1 MRLRGLTLAGAKA
14 VVLLVTLSL
23 NLGFA
28 QDIDDLFGD
37 SPATDTPAADTP
49 VLDKPATSKS
59 ESSSES
65 DTDREGLGKRIE
77 IMDDY
82 QEGLKM
88 GRLEQRPVVVVL
100 GAIWCTWCR
109 KLESELDSD
118 DGALILQ
125 KWVVVKVDVDQDPEV
140 AELLEASALP
150 GIRVIGLDEKVIAS
164 REGYSP
170 VKQLQEWL
178 DSKLNEANP
187 KIQRVLYEQGEPT
200 EQDITEL
207 IQFLAHR
214 SPNIRAAASDRL
226 IRNRSLVAEDM
237 IQTLKTGRLI
247 QKLAALQVL
256 SAWRAPVQSI
266 DPWTPD
272 SINDASLQST
282 LDWLKDQE
290 KETAQATES
299 DLGSAGKLDDQAFS
313 QELLKKLLNSKSDAL
328 MAQAITLG
336 DSMLPEVRE
345 RLSHASDFDDQQQMV
360 LRELLYRLLASEQ
373 SRLQQS
379 SLLVA
384 LASLN
389 GETHRAAAEKLIES
403 STQQDQMLIDELS
416 SDPNPII
423 RELTI
428 PKQQEFGALED
439 PDRLTR
445 LLADKSPSV
454 RTAILR
460 ELSENKNAKSIQILV
475 DYIQKET
482 DEDLLVYATKTLGT
496 IGRKQ
501 AAQQALIQLTRN
513 TSWRVR
519 AAAIDAIGG
528 TIGSSSLYSMGN
540 NEKVS
545 KEAAEA
551 VIAGLQDVDPFVVS
565 RAEALL
571 VKLISQDTATLVAKY
586 WMDHME
592 KVGPML
598 KEVSDYEKPTL
609 LVPVVEAAKQ
619 LLKSEDPDQIRK
631 AAALITKVS
640 PTSLNDSIPE
650 LLESENSGTR
660 LAALEALV
668 ATLLAPRLTY
678 TAEPESGFSF
688 GGSPSANKVGPESY
702 WYPVPES
709 LQTVPKAK
717 NKRGEAAL
725 ALVEESPP
733 RSVIGSILGGIF
745 GTSSSSDSN
754 QESAMTQEEAAKV
767 AEELASVDDF
777 FGTAPTTSKDDS
789 DWNPELQ
796 ATVDSDAKLDP
807 DQAGLPSKWLDN
819 WYSDQ
824 PRARQHEWI
833 TPIQLSLQFKL
844 KNESGEGARSMEQEW
859 QMAAS
864 LAAGDSSL
872 SSVLADRLVAEA
884 AQTDKNSQLPT
895 VEMIVPWLN
904 SEDRVRVAKSTKVD
918 WAEPS
923 KKEIEF
929 LTALTV
935 VDDIEIANWILE
947 NIQTSKLAANQTAR
961 LRPFLLRALVGP
973 AGDMVNPWVFAAQQG
988 MTYESTF
995 HIPGQKRSRDWLR
1008 EKFMASQDDSV
1019 RALLLSMLSYV
1030 HYEVAVKSAVGLV
1043 AQASEPSQCL
1053 NVALVLALS
1062 DDSDISADRALQW
1075 LSHPVS
1081 EVQEIAI
1088 KYLCKAPQDFSETT
1102 QTDYSPVTVYQHE
1115 NHLPGIWFVQREI
1128 PVEAVQSYVD
1138 TKAEMSSLAR
1148 ALLLATKM
1156 PPSIEEATK
1165 ELKGKSASLLVC
1177 AVLSIA
1183 ERTDS
1188 EALAYY
1194 EKFSES
1200 LVVGDDFASPLYA
1213 ILRDLKG
1220 PEIRNL
1226 RTKLR
1231 LKQGS
1236 SIHSSY

>member
-28 QDIDDLFGD
+28 QDIDDPFGD
-37 SPATDTPAADTP
+37 SPAA
-49 VLDKPATSKS
+49 DKPATDASATSKS

-100 GAIWCTWCR
+100 GAIWCNWCR
-109 KLESELDSD
+109 KLESELDSN

-170 VKQLQEWL
+170 VNQLQEWL

-200 EQDITEL
+200 KQDITEL

-266 DPWTPD
+266 DPWNPD

-282 LDWLKDQE
+282 LDWLKDQK
-290 KETAQATES
+290 KETAQETES

-328 MAQAITLG
+328 MAQAISLG
-336 DSMLPEVRE
+336 ASMLPEVRE
-345 RLSHASDFDDQQQMV
+345 RLSYASDFDDQQQMV

-403 STQQDQMLIDELS
+403 LTQQDQMMIDELS

-528 TIGSSSLYSMGN
+528 TIEGRNPYSTGT
-540 NEKVS
+540 EDRVS
-545 KEAAEA
+545 KEASEA
-551 VIAGLQDVDPFVVS
+551 VIAGLQDDDPFVVS
-565 RAEALL
+565 RAEVLL
-571 VKLISQDTATLVAKY
+571 VKLISQDNATLVAKY

-609 LVPVVEAAKQ
+609 LVPVVDAAKQ
-619 LLKSEDPDQIRK
+619 LLKSEDPEQIRK

-745 GTSSSSDSN
+745 GTSSSSGSN

-807 DQAGLPSKWLDN
+807 DQVGLPSKWLDN

-833 TPIQLSLQFKL
+833 TPIQISLQFKL

-895 VEMIVPWLN
+895 AEMIVPWLK

-923 KKEIEF
+923 KNEIEF
-929 LTALTV
+929 LRALTV
-935 VDDIEIANWILE
+935 VDDVEIANWILE

-973 AGDMVNPWVFAAQQG
+973 AADSVDPWVFAAQQG
-988 MTYESTF
+988 MTYESATS
-995 HIPGQKRSRDWLR
+995 IPGQKRARDWLR
-1008 EKFMASQDDSV
+1008 EQFMASQDDSV

-1030 HYEVAVKSAVGLV
+1030 HREVAVQSAVGLV

-1053 NVALVLALS
+1053 NVALILALS
-1062 DDSDISADRALQW
+1062 DDSLSSADRAVQW

-1081 EVQEIAI
+1081 VVQEKAI
-1088 KYLCKAPQDFSETT
+1088 QYLCKGSKDFRATE
-1102 QTDYSPVTVYQHE
+1102 QTDFTPVRVYLQE
-1115 NHLPGIWFVQREI
+1115 EHLPGVWFSQREI
-1128 PVEAVQSYVD
+1128 PVEAVQSYLD

-1165 ELKGKSASLLVC
+1165 DLQGKSASLLVC
-1177 AVLSIA
+1177 AALSIA
-1183 ERTDS
+1183 ERTDP
-1188 EALAYY
+1188 EALAIY
-1194 EKFSES
+1194 EKFSDS
-1200 LVVGDDFASPLYA
+1200 LAVGDELASPLYA

-1236 SIHSSY
+1236 SIHSNY